1 MWLFLT
7 EDAAGA
13 VEAGAGLS
21 SLLGMILPLVLLFGV
36 MYFFMIRPESKRKK
50 ETAKM
55 RNELIV
61 GDEVTTIGGIVGKV
75 VNIKD
80 DTITVETGA
89 DKVRIKLMRW
99 AISSKGAKISE

>member
-7 EDAAGA
+7 AAE
-13 VEAGAGLS
+13 EAGSIWA
-21 SLLGMILPLVLLFGV
+21 SLGTFLILPLMFVV
-36 MYFFMIRPESKRKK
+36 MYFFMIRPENKRKK
-50 ETAKM
+50 EAAKM

-61 GDEVTTIGGIVGKV
+61 GDQVTTIGGVTGKV

-89 DKVRIKLMRW
+89 DKVRIKFMRW
-99 AISSKGAKISE
+99 AISSKGTQISE